1 MRSLGVAL
9 AFIAGGAAVLAAL
22 ELTLLL
28 LADAYIASLFPV
40 IGLVYSAMGLAAWW
54 RRPSNRLG
62 SVMVGGSLAWF
73 IAGLSNT
80 GVRVLVTASLVLVTV
95 PLAIVVH
102 LLLAFP
108 SGRLRTRGALL
119 TVLAGYAVALV
130 LQAPLYL
137 FAPGAS
143 PGGTLAVA
151 DVPALAAWGAWLQ
164 RAAGL
169 TVMAVTMVILARRLR
184 RAQQVQ
190 RRVLAPLYLYGIGA
204 VTFLPLAPDLIK
216 PLTGISATTVGV
228 AQLTVMAGIPV
239 AFALAMLRGGFARMG
254 ELEELGTWLGSA
266 VETQEPLERALAL
279 SLGDESLELTFWAAD
294 RNTYLDAAGREVSL
308 PQPGAGRGTVGIEL
322 GGRRI
327 GAIVY
332 DETLIDDEDLV
343 RAAGRTVAIA
353 VDRLRLT
360 ADLLASQEMLR
371 LSLGRLVEAEDRE
384 RRRIARDLH
393 DGLQA
398 KLILLALEAQ
408 RLAGLADATPAVA
421 GAATRLRSRIDAAA
435 ADLRELVHDV
445 MPALLVERGLAA
457 AVEELAGQMPLPVR
471 LEIDVGEQL
480 GGLVSSTAY
489 FVVAEGLAN
498 AVKHSRATKLA
509 IRLACEAS
517 RLTVEVADDGTGGVT
532 EGTGLGL
539 RSIADRVGAIGGSLR
554 VHSPDG
560 QGTRVTAELPC
571 GS

>member
-1 MRSLGVAL
+1 MRSLGAAL
-9 AFIAGGAAVLAAL
+9 AFAASGAAVLAAL
-22 ELTLLL
+22 ELALLCS
-28 LADAYIASLFPV
+28 AGAYIATLFPV
-40 IGLVYSAMGLAAWW
+40 IGLVYSATGLVAWW

-62 SVMVGGSLAWF
+62 PIMAGGSLAWF

-80 GVRVLVTASLVLVTV
+80 GIQVLIATGLVVVTV

-137 FAPGAS
+137 FAPQAS
-143 PGGTLAVA
+143 PGGTFAVA
-151 DVPALAAWGAWLQ
+151 NVPALATSGEWLQ
-164 RAAGL
+164 RAAGIM
-169 TVMAVTMVILARRLR
+169 VMAATMVILARRLR
-184 RAQQVQ
+184 QAQRAR

-204 VTFLPLAPDLIK
+204 VVFLPLAPDLIE

-228 AQLTVMAGIPV
+228 AQLTVMAGIPI
-239 AFALAMLRGGFARMG
+239 AFALAMLCGGFARMS

-266 VETQEPLERALAL
+266 AETQEPLERALAL
-279 SLGDESLELTFWAAD
+279 SLGDQSVELAFWAAD
-294 RNTYLDAAGREVSL
+294 RDTYLDAAGREISL
-308 PQPGAGRGTVGIEL
+308 PRPGTGRGTVGIEL
-322 GGRRI
+322 GDRQI

-332 DETLIDDEDLV
+332 DKMLIDDEELV

-360 ADLLASQEMLR
+360 VDLLASQEMLR
-371 LSLGRLVEAEDRE
+371 LSLGRLVEAQDRE

-408 RLAGLADATPAVA
+408 RLAGLPGATPAVA
-421 GAATRLRSRIDAAA
+421 DAATRLRSRIDAAA

-480 GGLVSSTAY
+480 GALVSSTAY

-509 IRLACEAS
+509 IRLAREAS
-517 RLTVEVADDGTGGVT
+517 RLIVEVADDGAGGVA

-539 RSIADRVGAIGGSLR
+539 RSIADRVGALGGSLR

-560 QGTRVTAELPC
+560 QGTTVVAELPC